1 MVVCVLVYETETLY
15 TPGEKSLT
23 HETIYSGQNAHM
35 SSFPGDQFTP
45 EVIELVHWPNH
56 HIQKLDRSL

>member
-1 MVVCVLVYETETLY
+1 MLVCVLVYETETLY

-45 EVIELVHWPNH
+45 EVIELVH
-56 HIQKLDRSL
+56 